1 MPSCTEEVR
10 RRGSRL
16 GNGAN
21 ETETETDGVDALR
34 GTGGGRRRRMP
45 RGLLGSL
52 WVCVL
57 SSGSEEV
64 SEVRVDDIE
73 GSIAYEE
80 DVSDVEGDS

>member
-1 MPSCTEEVR
+1 
-10 RRGSRL
+10 
-16 GNGAN
+16 
-21 ETETETDGVDALR
+21 
-34 GTGGGRRRRMP
+34 MP

-73 GSIAYEE
+73 GSIAYDE